1 LPAAVADE
9 DAVHVVLGQVMVM
22 LAVEVLLLEFESLVA
37 ETVAVLVRVVPQFV
51 PAVVG
56 ATT

>member
-1 LPAAVADE
+1 
-9 DAVHVVLGQVMVM
+9 MVM